1 MSRTVVITG
10 AASGIGLAL
19 ARHFIAAGD
28 CVAVIDPDSDALA
41 PAFSDLDVGERQRL
55 IATVGDVGDEADVR
69 RFMDECQES
78 FGVPDVIVNN
88 AGITGGPAATTLHET
103 PVDVF
108 DRVVAVNL
116 RGPYL
121 ICRRALPGMV
131 ARGSGIILNIA
142 SVAAF
147 VAFPGRAVYSM
158 TKAAL
163 AQLTRTI
170 TADYAAKG
178 VRSVALCPGMVATPM
193 TQWRLDTP
201 RLRDEIVAR
210 IPQGRVAAISDIVA
224 AVSFL
229 VSADANYFNGSAL
242 PIDGGYLAV

>member
-1 MSRTVVITG
+1 MSRTVVVTG
-10 AASGIGLAL
+10 AASGIGRAL
-19 ARHFIAAGD
+19 AHHFVAAGD
-28 CVAVIDPDSDALA
+28 RVAVIDPDACRLT
-41 PAFSDLDVGERQRL
+41 PAFDDLDDDGRRRL
-55 IATVGDVGDEADVR
+55 IATVGNVGDQADVD
-69 RFMDECQES
+69 RFVDECEQS
-78 FGVPDVIVNN
+78 FGVPDIVVNN
-88 AGITGGPAATTLHET
+88 AGITGGPTATTLHET

-121 ICRRALPGMV
+121 ICRRVLPGMV
-131 ARGSGIILNIA
+131 ARGSGVILNIA

-158 TKAAL
+158 TKAAV

-170 TADYAAKG
+170 AADYAASG
-178 VRSVALCPGMVATPM
+178 IRSVALCPGMVATPM
-193 TQWRLDTP
+193 TQWRLDQP
-201 RLRDEIVAR
+201 QLRDEIVAR

-229 VSADANYFNGSAL
+229 VSTDASYFNGSAL